1 MITSYAAKPGDLNPV
16 DFTYEVVSK
25 DNKGKAKKDEKKNN

>member
-25 DNKGKAKKDEKKNN
+25 DNKGKAQKDN